1 MTQELQHTPGPV
13 IRRGY
18 KIVCRH
24 SRLAKG
30 ENDVTGRQIAEISGL
45 GIANAGV
52 QTATTRLFTAGYNAF
67 DSAARRLG
75 ISAVHLA
82 ERMQDGEI
90 AAMLEA
96 LEAIKAWWMLTPGFL
111 AGEDDMPA
119 VIFDAM
125 ISIIAKVRQGQH
137 ITEFNSDDGLYAD
150 FEFFYAVN
158 GIDWKASFS
167 INHESHE
174 ISEPQYACAPD
185 DGETPY
191 EETTETPPQ
200 FLIQHVLTAITK
212 ARGQQ

>member
-13 IRRGY
+13 ICRGY

-30 ENDVTGRQIAEISGL
+30 EHDVTGRQIAEISGL
-45 GIANAGV
+45 GILNADV

-67 DSAARRLG
+67 DSTAQRLR
-75 ISAVHLA
+75 INAVQLA

-96 LEAIKAWWMLTPGFL
+96 LEAIKAWWTLTPGFL

-119 VIFDAM
+119 GIFDAM
-125 ISIIAKVRQGQH
+125 ISIIAK
-137 ITEFNSDDGLYAD
+137 
-150 FEFFYAVN
+150 
-158 GIDWKASFS
+158 
-167 INHESHE
+167 
-174 ISEPQYACAPD
+174 
-185 DGETPY
+185 
-191 EETTETPPQ
+191 
-200 FLIQHVLTAITK
+200 